1 MPIMLVKKIIKM
13 EISFRWVA
21 ACVSLQVAERVASI
35 KQAAAMENNGVLIE
49 KKFEGE
55 MWWGR
60 SVLGVCGLGGG
71 KIWKFTRQGV
81 AVCGLDCHNFER
93 VGCLWDRFLK
103 EGWGLMG
110 STSE

>member
-55 MWWGR
+55 MWWGALCPGCMWTWR
-60 SVLGVCGLGGG
+60 GGDLEVYKTRRCRVWTGLSQLRKG
-71 KIWKFTRQGV
+71 W
-81 AVCGLDCHNFER
+81 LP
-93 VGCLWDRFLK
+93 VGQV
-103 EGWGLMG
+103 
-110 STSE
+110 S

>member
-55 MWWGR
+55 MWWGLS
-60 SVLGVCGLGGG
+60 SVFVDLEGGRFGSLQDKALPCVDWIVTTEKGLVACGTG
-71 KIWKFTRQGV
+71 
-81 AVCGLDCHNFER
+81 
-93 VGCLWDRFLK
+93 FLK
-103 EGWGLMG
+103 KGGD
-110 STSE
+110 